1 MKVKINAEI
10 VAGLL
15 FTIAAG
21 ILFLMIP
28 TEINTLETTE
38 INAQTVP
45 KIALGG
51 LAVFSFLLFLQ
62 GLFLLPKK
70 EIVFSQ
76 EFYASRVFKDSIRS
90 LIYIAIVIV
99 YVVLFKLFGFIASNI
114 YLIFAVLMYYGAR
127 KKSYYA
133 IALCI
138 SALVYF
144 VFSVVLNIS
153 LP

>member
-1 MKVKINAEI
+1 MKLKINAEI

-28 TEINTLETTE
+28 TEIKTLETTE
-38 INAQTVP
+38 INAQSVP
-45 KIALGG
+45 RIALGG
-51 LAVFSFLLFLQ
+51 LCLFSFLLFLQ

-70 EIVFSQ
+70 EIVFSK
-76 EFYASRVFKDSIRS
+76 ELYAGRAFKDAIRS
-90 LIYIAIVIV
+90 LCYIAIVIV
-99 YVVLFKLFGFIASNI
+99 YVVLFKLLGFIASNI

-133 IALCI
+133 IALFI
-138 SALVYF
+138 SALVYL

>member
-28 TEINTLETTE
+28 TEIKTLETTE

-45 KIALGG
+45 RIALGG
-51 LAVFSFLLFLQ
+51 LCLFSFLLFLQ
-62 GLFLLPKK
+62 GLILLPKK
-70 EIVFSQ
+70 EIVFSKAL
-76 EFYASRVFKDSIRS
+76 YTGRAFKDTIRS

-99 YVVLFKLFGFIASNI
+99 YVVLFKLLGFIASNI

-133 IALCI
+133 IALFI
-138 SALVYF
+138 SALVYL

>member
-28 TEINTLETTE
+28 TEIKTLETTE

-51 LAVFSFLLFLQ
+51 LAIFSFLLFLQ

-99 YVVLFKLFGFIASNI
+99 YVVLFKLLGFIASNI

-133 IALCI
+133 IALFI
-138 SALVYF
+138 SALVYL

>member
-51 LAVFSFLLFLQ
+51 LAIFSFLLFLQ

-99 YVVLFKLFGFIASNI
+99 YVVLFKLLGFIASNI

>member
-51 LAVFSFLLFLQ
+51 LAIFSFLLFLQ

-76 EFYASRVFKDSIRS
+76 EFYASRVFKD
-90 LIYIAIVIV
+90 
-99 YVVLFKLFGFIASNI
+99 
-114 YLIFAVLMYYGAR
+114 
-127 KKSYYA
+127 
-133 IALCI
+133 
-138 SALVYF
+138 
-144 VFSVVLNIS
+144 
-153 LP
+153 